1 MFFVIL
7 GSGQKETKKNREN
20 SSKVDEVVLLNS
32 REWGSLV
39 ILSPKRWESSIANL
53 NFSEVWLFQI
63 QNNENLVLEILIFFF
78 FGYLWQELIS

>member
-39 ILSPKRWESSIANL
+39 ISNPK
-53 NFSEVWLFQI
+53 Q
-63 QNNENLVLEILIFFF
+63 
-78 FGYLWQELIS
+78 